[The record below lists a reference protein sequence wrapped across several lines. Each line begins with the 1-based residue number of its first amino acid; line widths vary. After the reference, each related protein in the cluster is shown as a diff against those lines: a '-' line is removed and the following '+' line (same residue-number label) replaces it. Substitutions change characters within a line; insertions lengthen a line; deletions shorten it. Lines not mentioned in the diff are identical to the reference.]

1 MRRAQKYRALILSG
15 GVALYV
21 IGMWFA
27 WFDDQQ
33 HFGSEP
39 GSNHEKASLIVGLA
53 GVFLILFGTIVQGS
67 RPTNARRALG
77 GAGMILAAVVMVSLW
92 DRGINFLYLEPS
104 IHGWSA
110 GFLLLP
116 LMLVLSGIA
125 WLLMA
130 MGAALHNHLKRRTG
144 T

>member
-15 GVALYV
+15 GVALYA

-27 WFDDQQ
+27 WFDE
-33 HFGSEP
+33 HSTFGP
-39 GSNHEKASLIVGLA
+39 PPWQNHEEASAILTLA
-53 GVFLILFGTIVQGS
+53 GIFLILFGAIVQGS
-67 RPTNARRALG
+67 RLTNARRVPA
-77 GAGMILAAVVMVSLW
+77 GAGMIVAAIVMVSLW
-92 DRGINFLYLEPS
+92 DRGIDFLYPGPS

-116 LMLVLSGIA
+116 LLLVASGIA

-130 MGAALHNHLKRRTG
+130 MGSAVHGRLKRRRDA
-144 T
+144 